1 MNVIRLFLTSEI
13 LMQDDR
19 NETATSTINAI
30 TKHEFYQAMSLV
42 WMFLTMIIFELT
54 RRFEGFNQI
63 FGTAI
68 GATAFALWMI
78 NIGQLR
84 KIKTSLSNA
93 KLPELSAEIQA
104 MAADPSRKIEAIK
117 AYREMTGLG
126 LAEARRAVEDYLAS
140 RNRGGQS

>member
-1 MNVIRLFLTSEI
+1 
-13 LMQDDR
+13 
-19 NETATSTINAI
+19 
-30 TKHEFYQAMSLV
+30 
-42 WMFLTMIIFELT
+42 
-54 RRFEGFNQI
+54 
-63 FGTAI
+63 
-68 GATAFALWMI
+68 MI

-126 LAEARRAVEDYLAS
+126 LAKARRAVEDYLAS